1 MCASD
6 LPPFPS
12 RFWIKKLT
20 WNIIDLQKDNTHIDI
35 SHTHTRARNKFRVE
49 KKSAILLKGPSP
61 LIS

>member
-6 LPPFPS
+6 LPLFPS

-35 SHTHTRARNKFRVE
+35 SHTHTQE
-49 KKSAILLKGPSP
+49 QETSSE
-61 LIS
+61 

>member
-6 LPPFPS
+6 SPPFPS

-35 SHTHTRARNKFRVE
+35 SHTHTQE
-49 KKSAILLKGPSP
+49 QETSSE
-61 LIS
+61 